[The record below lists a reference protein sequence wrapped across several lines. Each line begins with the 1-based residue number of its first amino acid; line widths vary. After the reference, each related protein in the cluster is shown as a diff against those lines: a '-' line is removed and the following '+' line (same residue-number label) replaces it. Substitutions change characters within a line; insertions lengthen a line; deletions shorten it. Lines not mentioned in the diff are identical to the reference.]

1 MNEKQMTLFDAVVA
15 RYGLNES
22 AAFRYYNCNPHN
34 VHTDDCVIRAIT
46 AGTGC
51 SWEEVVSDLSQY
63 MIKYGYMMNTPETYS
78 IYLKDRGWVHKDP
91 PTRRSGDSMTV
102 GEFAKRFKGHAI
114 VHVDD
119 NHVTYIA
126 DGKIWDLWD
135 PSDHIIG
142 EYWIPS
148 NEAHGR
154 KRGR

>member
-1 MNEKQMTLFDAVVA
+1 MKKQTTLLDAIQLQ
-15 RYGLNES
+15 YGLS
-22 AAFRYYNCNPHN
+22 QTSLFRYYNCNPHH

-51 SWEEVVSDLSQY
+51 SWEEVVSSLSKY
-63 MIKYGYMMNTPETYS
+63 MIKYGYMMNTPETYGL
-78 IYLKDRGWVHKDP
+78 YLKDNGWVQQKKP
-91 PTRRSGDSMTV
+91 IKGKGGDMTV
-102 GEFAKRFKGHAI
+102 GEFAKKFKGHAI

-142 EYWIPS
+142 EYWIPDD
-148 NEAHGR
+148 ELDQR
-154 KRGR
+154 R